1 MKTHNVLS
9 SLVISAMSVLVPAGG
24 ADASSEVVLHNFP
37 ANVFPYGQLLLEK
50 SGTLY
55 GTTMAGGVQNLGT
68 VYEMKPTRNGWKEKE
83 IYSFNGGDA
92 SYPSAGAINGTNS
105 QTLYGVTT
113 GGPNGEAGTVF
124 SLVRDGAAWTQTTLY
139 GFDGSGSDG
148 QQPQAALLL
157 DQKTATLYGTTAQGG
172 NFGCGTVFQIDG
184 AGTYSILFSF
194 DSYSQGCVPTTQLQR
209 WSSAH
214 SVIGTTSMGGDA
226 NAGNVFLLF
235 EKQGKW
241 KESVLHALDGSDEG
255 LDPVDLTARSSN
267 GAVYGVTEYG
277 GANGAGVIFEVGADL
292 QYHVVYTFTG
302 AGDGKRPV
310 GLYLDPGSGNLYGA
324 TYLGGT
330 NGMGTVFQLAFDG
343 ANWVQTVLYNF
354 RGGKDGANPASRPT
368 LDVTDGRLYGTTAG
382 GGKYGGGTV
391 YEITL

>member
-124 SLVRDGAAWTQTTLY
+124 SLVRDGRLGRKRLCTDSTAAAATVSSPKLRSCWIKR
-139 GFDGSGSDG
+139 
-148 QQPQAALLL
+148 QPRYMAPPHRG
-157 DQKTATLYGTTAQGG
+157 AT
-172 NFGCGTVFQIDG
+172 
-184 AGTYSILFSF
+184 
-194 DSYSQGCVPTTQLQR
+194 
-209 WSSAH
+209 
-214 SVIGTTSMGGDA
+214 SVVERCSRSMA
-226 NAGNVFLLF
+226 RV
-235 EKQGKW
+235 
-241 KESVLHALDGSDEG
+241 
-255 LDPVDLTARSSN
+255 LTASFSASIPTHRVACRRPNYRDGLRRTASSGPRRWEGMQTPVTFFYFLRNRGNGRRAFCTRS
-267 GAVYGVTEYG
+267 TE
-277 GANGAGVIFEVGADL
+277 AM
-292 QYHVVYTFTG
+292 
-302 AGDGKRPV
+302 K
-310 GLYLDPGSGNLYGA
+310 GSIPS
-324 TYLGGT
+324 T
-330 NGMGTVFQLAFDG
+330 
-343 ANWVQTVLYNF
+343 
-354 RGGKDGANPASRPT
+354 
-368 LDVTDGRLYGTTAG
+368 
-382 GGKYGGGTV
+382 
-391 YEITL
+391 

>member
-1 MKTHNVLS
+1 
-9 SLVISAMSVLVPAGG
+9 
-24 ADASSEVVLHNFP
+24 
-37 ANVFPYGQLLLEK
+37 
-50 SGTLY
+50 
-55 GTTMAGGVQNLGT
+55 
-68 VYEMKPTRNGWKEKE
+68 
-83 IYSFNGGDA
+83 
-92 SYPSAGAINGTNS
+92 
-105 QTLYGVTT
+105 
-113 GGPNGEAGTVF
+113 
-124 SLVRDGAAWTQTTLY
+124 
-139 GFDGSGSDG
+139 
-148 QQPQAALLL
+148 
-157 DQKTATLYGTTAQGG
+157 
-172 NFGCGTVFQIDG
+172 
-184 AGTYSILFSF
+184 
-194 DSYSQGCVPTTQLQR
+194 
-209 WSSAH
+209 
-214 SVIGTTSMGGDA
+214 MGGDA

-343 ANWVQTVLYNF
+343 ANWVQTVLHNF